1 MEDRK
6 FSFKRGNPST
16 LGVTRDGGGY
26 NFAVAVPPNESEVSL
41 LVYKK
46 GDSEPA
52 KEIPLRD
59 MYRTGSVYAV
69 HVLGFDPACHEY
81 NYRMGKR
88 IVQDPCA
95 VVLRGD
101 RKSVV

>member
-41 LVYKK
+41 LV
-46 GDSEPA
+46 
-52 KEIPLRD
+52 
-59 MYRTGSVYAV
+59 
-69 HVLGFDPACHEY
+69 
-81 NYRMGKR
+81 
-88 IVQDPCA
+88 
-95 VVLRGD
+95 
-101 RKSVV
+101 